1 MTDRSERKIKIV
13 KNRSKRFSLYIQ
25 DEFGNPKDITGWSI
39 IRLKIKHGSGCLTK
53 YAPQSTGINE
63 IQQLDLL
70 LADAGNFK
78 LKFKDEVTAELAF
91 DSSIGDIQTALN
103 ALFELS
109 GVVVTTPGASK
120 FDISFEGDDGKR
132 QQALIEVI
140 DSTLS
145 LTGNDIVATV
155 VETTEGEEISGIEV
169 VQESCGHIMPLLS
182 QDDVNILDEG
192 NDQDIDL
199 YVRIGTEDVD
209 LDPMFLREILD
220 VETLGC

>member
-1 MTDRSERKIKIV
+1 MKDRKIKIV
-13 KNRSKRFSLYIQ
+13 KGRSKRFSLFIQ
-25 DEFGNPKDITGWSI
+25 DELGKPKDLTGWSI
-39 IRLKIKHGSGCLTK
+39 IRIKIKHGSGCITK
-53 YAPQSTGINE
+53 YAPESTGLDE

-78 LKFKDEVTAELAF
+78 LKFGDETTSELAF
-91 DSSIGDIQTALN
+91 DSTIGAIQTALN

-109 GVVVTTPGASK
+109 GVVVTTPSAST
-120 FDISFEGDDGKR
+120 FDISFEGNDGKR
-132 QQALIEVI
+132 QHALITVV

-145 LTGNDIVATV
+145 LTGNGLIATV
-155 VETTEGEEISGIEV
+155 TETTQGEEISGIDV
-169 VQESCGHIMPLLS
+169 VEEKCGHIMPLLS
-182 QDDVNILDEG
+182 QDDVNALDEG

-199 YVRIGTEDVD
+199 YVRIGTDDVD